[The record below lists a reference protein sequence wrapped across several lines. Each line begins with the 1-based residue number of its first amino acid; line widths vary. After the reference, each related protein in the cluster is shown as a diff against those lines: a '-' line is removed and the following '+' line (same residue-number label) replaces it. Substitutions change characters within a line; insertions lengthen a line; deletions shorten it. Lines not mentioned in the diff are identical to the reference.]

1 MPFDGFVTAAVVCGI
16 DRAASGGRIEKIY
29 SPAPDELILLLR
41 CPDRTGARLSLCASP
56 NIPQAH
62 FTRTVK
68 ENPAQASAFCM
79 HMRKH
84 LTGAK
89 IVGCSQ
95 PDFERVVCITLEA
108 TDELGY
114 PRCERLYTEIMGKC
128 SNIILTDADGKIIN
142 VIKSVDF
149 TTSSKRQLLPG
160 MRYEAP
166 PPQDKKDPLCV
177 TREEF
182 FADAASKAES
192 EAEKFFL
199 SAYRG
204 FSPLLSRELAYRAG
218 ADGKTVGE
226 AAEALYEAFEKLISD
241 CKAGAFS
248 PCIVCDGN
256 KPIEYGA
263 FTLTQYEN
271 TGATLKN
278 MISIGETIDEFYE
291 GKVRAESIKQR
302 GSDVLRLL
310 TTAEAHIKK
319 KIANQQTDL
328 SACEEMG
335 KWKLYGDL
343 ITANLYRIEKSQR
356 SVECEN
362 YYSESGETV
371 RIPLDYRLTPAQNAQ
386 KYYKKYNKAKT
397 AKTELTRRIELS
409 RAELEYIYTV
419 FESLAKAEGEEDFSQ
434 IRQELYENGYASK
447 MKDYKKCKQQR
458 PKPMKF
464 TTDGGY
470 TVYVG
475 KNNIQ
480 NEYLTLHTAQR
491 TDWFFHIK
499 GAPGSHVIM
508 ACGDEEP
515 GAEDFTQAARLAAY
529 YSSKREGENV
539 DVDYTRVRYVKKPA
553 GAPTGKVIYSTN
565 YSATVTP
572 DRAEAER
579 LRKA

>member
-182 FADAASKAES
+182 FADAASKGES
-192 EAEKFFL
+192 ERK
-199 SAYRG
+199 SS
-204 FSPLLSRELAYRAG
+204 FSPPNAASPRFCRARLHTAAG
-218 ADGKTVGE
+218 ADGKTVGGRQRRFTKP
-226 AAEALYEAFEKLISD
+226 FEKLDSD

-256 KPIEYGA
+256 KPIEYARSRSRSTKTRG
-263 FTLTQYEN
+263 
-271 TGATLKN
+271 
-278 MISIGETIDEFYE
+278 D
-291 GKVRAESIKQR
+291 AEKY
-302 GSDVLRLL
+302 
-310 TTAEAHIKK
+310 
-319 KIANQQTDL
+319 DL
-328 SACEEMG
+328 H
-335 KWKLYGDL
+335 
-343 ITANLYRIEKSQR
+343 
-356 SVECEN
+356 
-362 YYSESGETV
+362 
-371 RIPLDYRLTPAQNAQ
+371 
-386 KYYKKYNKAKT
+386 
-397 AKTELTRRIELS
+397 RR
-409 RAELEYIYTV
+409 
-419 FESLAKAEGEEDFSQ
+419 D
-434 IRQELYENGYASK
+434 
-447 MKDYKKCKQQR
+447 D
-458 PKPMKF
+458 
-464 TTDGGY
+464 
-470 TVYVG
+470 
-475 KNNIQ
+475 
-480 NEYLTLHTAQR
+480 
-491 TDWFFHIK
+491 
-499 GAPGSHVIM
+499 
-508 ACGDEEP
+508 
-515 GAEDFTQAARLAAY
+515 
-529 YSSKREGENV
+529 
-539 DVDYTRVRYVKKPA
+539 
-553 GAPTGKVIYSTN
+553 
-565 YSATVTP
+565 
-572 DRAEAER
+572 
-579 LRKA
+579 

>member
-1 MPFDGFVTAAVVCGI
+1 
-16 DRAASGGRIEKIY
+16 
-29 SPAPDELILLLR
+29 
-41 CPDRTGARLSLCASP
+41 
-56 NIPQAH
+56 
-62 FTRTVK
+62 
-68 ENPAQASAFCM
+68 
-79 HMRKH
+79 
-84 LTGAK
+84 
-89 IVGCSQ
+89 
-95 PDFERVVCITLEA
+95 
-108 TDELGY
+108 
-114 PRCERLYTEIMGKC
+114 
-128 SNIILTDADGKIIN
+128 
-142 VIKSVDF
+142 
-149 TTSSKRQLLPG
+149 
-160 MRYEAP
+160 
-166 PPQDKKDPLCV
+166 
-177 TREEF
+177 
-182 FADAASKAES
+182 
-192 EAEKFFL
+192 
-199 SAYRG
+199 
-204 FSPLLSRELAYRAG
+204 
-218 ADGKTVGE
+218 
-226 AAEALYEAFEKLISD
+226 
-241 CKAGAFS
+241 
-248 PCIVCDGN
+248 
-256 KPIEYGA
+256 
-263 FTLTQYEN
+263 
-271 TGATLKN
+271 

-470 TVYVG
+470 TVYV
-475 KNNIQ
+475 
-480 NEYLTLHTAQR
+480 ER
-491 TDWFFHIK
+491 TISK
-499 GAPGSHVIM
+499 TSISRS
-508 ACGDEEP
+508 
-515 GAEDFTQAARLAAY
+515 TQH
-529 YSSKREGENV
+529 S
-539 DVDYTRVRYVKKPA
+539 
-553 GAPTGKVIYSTN
+553 APTGFSISRARRA
-565 YSATVTP
+565 ATSLW
-572 DRAEAER
+572 RAETKSRER
-579 LRKA
+579 RTLRRRRGSRRIIPQSAREKTSTWIIRGFVTSKNPPVLRREK